1 MDSPGGKI
9 AMAKKKLPDP
19 LRRRHMVEQGMDP
32 ARALQIAEAYLEED
46 RAIEAVAFLVKA
58 EARERLATLRE
69 QAVREGD
76 AFLLREISTALAEE
90 TDAATWQA
98 LAAAARA
105 AGKDRYAAEA
115 SRQAARL
122 EE

>member
-1 MDSPGGKI
+1 
-9 AMAKKKLPDP
+9 MAKRKIPDP
-19 LRRRHMVEQGMDP
+19 LRRRHLVEQKIDP

-46 RAIEAVAFLVKA
+46 RAMEAVAFLMKA
-58 EARERLATLRE
+58 EAWERLASLRE

-76 AFLLREISTALAEE
+76 VFLLRDVSTALAEE
-90 TDAATWQA
+90 VDAGTWRA
-98 LAAAARA
+98 LAEAARA

-122 EE
+122 ED